1 MIIEWGQGLLKQ
13 AKQVTTTFVEEL
25 GKELK
30 DVDYVLKE
38 MINDGDYG
46 KAAVKDQIASGPLK
60 DTRPGSKDHVHSE
73 ASTEAPLK
81 SKPQLCQDDWE

>member
-30 DVDYVLKE
+30 DVDNVLKE
-38 MINDGDYG
+38 MINDGDSSRNDSI
-46 KAAVKDQIASGPLK
+46 KDPVNSE
-60 DTRPGSKDHVHSE
+60 SKQDQQ
-73 ASTEAPLK
+73 ATEHACW
-81 SKPQLCQDDWE
+81 KPFS